1 MSIALHRPVT
11 LVVWF
16 AVGFTVVGWG
26 LRGWPEA
33 PVPSQALAPQ
43 ASTPTPSMAQ
53 VMRGFG
59 GAPAPA
65 AAVAQTSVYRLM
77 GVLAGGPH
85 QGAALIAQEGQA
97 PKPYKVG
104 QSVAPGLV
112 LQSVVGRE
120 ARLGPSQEAPPS
132 LTLSLPAKP

>member
-11 LVVWF
+11 WVVWF
-16 AVGFTVVGWG
+16 AVGFTAVGWG

-33 PVPSQALAPQ
+33 AVPSQPLNSL
-43 ASTPTPSMAQ
+43 ASTPSPTAQQ
-53 VMRGFG
+53 VMRGLG
-59 GAPAPA
+59 GAPV
-65 AAVAQTSVYRLM
+65 AAVAQTSAYRLM

-104 QSVAPGLV
+104 QTVAPGLV
-112 LQSVVGRE
+112 LQSVLGRE
-120 ARLGPSQEAPPS
+120 ARLGPSLEAPPS

>member
-11 LVVWF
+11 WVVWF

-33 PVPSQALAPQ
+33 AVPSQPLTSQ
-43 ASTPTPSMAQ
+43 ASTPTPSMVQ
-53 VMRGFG
+53 VMRGLG
-59 GAPAPA
+59 GAPVT
-65 AAVAQTSVYRLM
+65 AVAQTSAYRLM

-104 QSVAPGLV
+104 QTVAPGLV
-112 LQSVVGRE
+112 LQSVLGRE
-120 ARLGPSQEAPPS
+120 ARLGPSLEAPPS